1 MLGRAQ
7 YGAHVLRARPV
18 TILTCTDAGRLLYMI
33 ASANARPGTV
43 RERSTGYS
51 TKCARAMMY
60 VNIVFAIMPLKKQI
74 LQKERTSHTWL
85 WFYPDRFFLWPWN
98 SLKTFTTTIALVRC
112 ILITRSFPCA
122 KNNFVFTCKVSRSEL
137 IKNVCTCFIYFCNIL
152 SILVRWQFS
161 L

>member
-1 MLGRAQ
+1 MRRVYTDVRFQQFANYPWIKKSLG
-7 YGAHVLRARPV
+7 HVIISTPRG
-18 TILTCTDAGRLLYMI
+18 AGRLLYMI
-33 ASANARPGTV
+33 SSANARPGTV
-43 RERSTGYS
+43 RT
-51 TKCARAMMY
+51 TKH
-60 VNIVFAIMPLKKQI
+60 IVFAIMPPKKQI